1 VASSVVRSAD
11 VCSISGANFTGFY
24 NPIEGS
30 LATSVIFNAPAANAT
45 SQAIVDIN
53 DTTIANRLRLTRI
66 NTTGLPA
73 LNNTSNS
80 TANVSIPGSVAL
92 QPLTTQKY
100 SSGFKLDDYAF
111 YVNNNQVGTDNL
123 GAMPISVT
131 TFTIGDAS
139 AAFSPRLYLNGTL
152 AAIRYYRKR
161 LPNAKLQALT
171 A

>member
-1 VASSVVRSAD
+1 VVRSAD

-45 SQAIVDIN
+45 TQAIVDIN
-53 DTTIANRLRLTRI
+53 DTTTANRLRLFRA
-66 NTTGLPA
+66 NTNGFGNLA
-73 LNNTSNS
+73 NTSNS
-80 TANVSIPGSVAL
+80 TQNVAIIGTAAI
-92 QPLTTQKY
+92 QPLVTQKF

-123 GAMPISVT
+123 GEMPISVT

-139 AAFSPRLYLNGTL
+139 AGFLPRLYLNGTIS
-152 AAIRYYRKR
+152 AIRYYRKR
-161 LPNAKLQALT
+161 VPNAKLQSLT